1 MLLKKIIST
10 NGESLTLENLVNQ
23 GLFGDEQKKALDQF
37 FDDCCNYHV
46 VFGEVNV
53 GGIMYTESRQNR
65 PEFVLVDGIGE
76 KLVIP
81 FRAMSKSINTR
92 NIRKVEEKIKTK
104 IGL

>member
-1 MLLKKIIST
+1 MTEKVISP
-10 NGESLTLENLVNQ
+10 NGESLTLEDVVNQ
-23 GLFGDEQKKALDQF
+23 GLFSDEQKRALDQF

-46 VFGEVNV
+46 VFGEVNI
-53 GGIMYTESRQNR
+53 GGIMYTESSQNR

-104 IGL
+104 LGL